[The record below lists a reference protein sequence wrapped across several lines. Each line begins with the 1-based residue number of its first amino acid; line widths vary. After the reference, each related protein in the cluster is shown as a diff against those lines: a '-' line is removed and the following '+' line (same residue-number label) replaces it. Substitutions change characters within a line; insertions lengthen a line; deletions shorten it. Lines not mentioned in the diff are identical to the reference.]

1 MIRDMQ
7 MMSLIHSVEKEG
19 AYDKDQEMLLV

>member
-19 AYDKDQEMLLV
+19 AYDKDQEMRLV

>member
-7 MMSLIHSVEKEG
+7 TISLIHSAEKEG

>member
-7 MMSLIHSVEKEG
+7 MMSLIYSVEREG